1 VSEYDPSRVIDR
13 LLRQDE
19 AGLKMYLVCRLGGA
33 QSLPDVYDAL
43 RLALVRGS
51 SPDLQDAPSLK
62 SMAYA
67 TARRLA
73 HGAARA
79 SDRGFDSVGWMPTP
93 ERASS
98 HYGEALDRIRLN
110 LDPMTAEL
118 LELRYARSLDPT
130 EIGYVVGRDTSDVV
144 RRIEAG
150 AAAVQQLVQDLT
162 DVDAAV
168 EPLIEDAFHAQTT
181 TDGVDDAPV
190 HVQVLRLAQGTLVG
204 GRFEIESSL
213 QTDSA
218 TTNYLANDT
227 SMPGQSVVLHV
238 LHRPTTIVSARTGLI
253 RKLRL
258 VDSVI
263 HPSIERTLDS
273 GWHLDHLWY
282 ATPWYRGHTLRQ
294 LVERGGLSP
303 TEAVEIFAPIARGLA
318 ALHERGAVH
327 RDVSLDRILLI
338 EVGAEDAEETVPL
351 LRGFDA
357 WLADGPSGSDQ
368 AQQVAPETAKRLLET
383 GTPGAAAAG
392 EDVFLLALAVLESL
406 APGSVEAQAASPEAF
421 LKARSTNEVPL
432 PRTKQL
438 APFAGVLSR
447 ALSVTPSERQ
457 SAFEL
462 AEELEQLRSRA
473 ATTRR
478 KRSLAGPI
486 GALAVVAALFAFVYF
501 VRASRIQLIRESNE
515 AVEVKGVERELE
527 AEQQRSE
534 MLEAELGALRQPRQ
548 PEQAEQPERAE

>member
-1 VSEYDPSRVIDR
+1 VSEYDPSRLIDR

-33 QSLPDVYDAL
+33 ERLPEVYDAL
-43 RLALVRGS
+43 RSALVRGS

-67 TARRLA
+67 SARRLA
-73 HGAARA
+73 HGAALS
-79 SDRGFDSVGWMPTP
+79 SDGGFDSVGWMPTP
-93 ERASS
+93 ERGSP

-110 LDPMTAEL
+110 LDPVTAEL

-130 EIGYVVGRDTSDVV
+130 EIGYVVGRDAADVTQ
-144 RRIEAG
+144 RIEAG
-150 AAAVQQLVQDLT
+150 AASVQQLVQDLT
-162 DVDAAV
+162 DVDAIV
-168 EPLIEDAFHAQTT
+168 EPLIGDAFRPRTT
-181 TDGVDDAPV
+181 TGGVDDAPV
-190 HVQVLRLAQGTLVG
+190 HVQVLRLAQGTVVG

-238 LHRPTTIVSARTGLI
+238 FHRPTAIASARTGLL

-294 LVERGGLSP
+294 LAERRGLSLA
-303 TEAVEIFAPIARGLA
+303 EAIEIFAPIAHGLA

-327 RDVSLDRILLI
+327 RDVSLDKILLI

-357 WLADGPSGSDQ
+357 WLADGPSGSDE
-368 AQQVAPETAKRLLET
+368 AQQVAPETAKRLLES
-383 GTPGAAAAG
+383 GTPGTAAAG
-392 EDVFLLALAVLESL
+392 EDVFLLALALLESL
-406 APGSVEAQAASPEAF
+406 APRSVESQPASREAF
-421 LKARSTNEVPL
+421 LEARAVNEVPL
-432 PRTKQL
+432 PGSKQV
-438 APFAGVLSR
+438 APFAGLLSR
-447 ALSVTPSERQ
+447 ALSVNPSERQ
-457 SAFEL
+457 SACEL
-462 AEELEQLRSRA
+462 ADELDHLRSSV
-473 ATTRR
+473 ATTQR

-486 GALAVVAALFAFVYF
+486 GVLAVVAALFALVYF
-501 VRASRIQLIRESNE
+501 VRASRLHLIRESND
-515 AVEVKGVERELE
+515 AVDVKGIEQELE

-534 MLEAELGALRQPRQ
+534 MLEAELDR
-548 PEQAEQPERAE
+548 QAEQADQAEPPVQTE